1 MGWPAGLAS
10 FAPNLL
16 YAGPFT
22 LSSYEGRWHMADTDK
37 YQCSVCGWM
46 YDPAVGDPDGG
57 IAPGTPFSKIA
68 DSWRCPVCG
77 AEKSAFEKA

>member
-1 MGWPAGLAS
+1 
-10 FAPNLL
+10 
-16 YAGPFT
+16 
-22 LSSYEGRWHMADTDK
+22 MADTDK